1 MLGRQI
7 LFMDAEPSP
16 FGGRCLQPRPQTDEG
31 RVCGDCLFTAG
42 SGKLRRGEGTPP
54 YI

>member
-7 LFMDAEPSP
+7 LFM
-16 FGGRCLQPRPQTDEG
+16 DEG

>member
-1 MLGRQI
+1 MMKFFDKLA
-7 LFMDAEPSP
+7 FP
-16 FGGRCLQPRPQTDEG
+16 FGGRCLRPRPQTDEG

>member
-1 MLGRQI
+1 M
-7 LFMDAEPSP
+7 PS
-16 FGGRCLQPRPQTDEG
+16 CNACTQTDEG